1 MTQRTDLIVQPEKL
15 LKPAVVDY
23 IDRIVD
29 RRGLRQRVI
38 TQPRPIPEVAVEIL
52 ADALFA
58 IAVPIVFTPAS
69 CRVRNSLRPINV
81 RIADMFRMTVV
92 WHVSKTSVLES
103 IDSELCSNI
112 WHSLIL
118 YPSNL
123 TDLSRVDVRAQRDFS
138 ANFFGRNHSNST
150 RLE

>member
-1 MTQRTDLIVQPEKL
+1 MLESGSSGSV
-15 LKPAVVDY
+15 
-23 IDRIVD
+23 
-29 RRGLRQRVI
+29 RGVLSNEHPYRE
-38 TQPRPIPEVAVEIL
+38 PRSKPEVAVEIL

-69 CRVRNSLRPINV
+69 CRVRNSLRPTNV
-81 RIADMFRMTVV
+81 RIADMFRMTAV

-138 ANFFGRNHSNST
+138 ANFGRNHSNST